1 MLSIIKRDVA
11 EHIAWLKGSLSR
23 RSFVGDA
30 RDIYDRLDSLKGQ
43 LNEINATI
51 YVQQNEE
58 RKEEQRRKAKG
69 WW

>member
-1 MLSIIKRDVA
+1 MLHILKRDVA
-11 EHIAWLKGSLSR
+11 EHIAWLKGSLNR

-30 RDIYDRLDSLKGQ
+30 RDVYDRLDSLKGQ